1 MMSPRERVLCALNH
15 EEPDRVPIFFGAS
28 GATTMLASAYDRL
41 KQHMGLAGETRV
53 MGRALQYA
61 LLDEDVMQRFG
72 SDGRVLIPG
81 PAPSGNEREL
91 PGDGFVD
98 GWGVPWR
105 RQPSRHY
112 YEVVEPPLGRAG
124 MEDLA
129 AYPWPDLAHPSR
141 FTGLAERAAA
151 IRSSGYAVVALSGVS
166 VFEQCCLLRGIENLL
181 LDMAGEPDFAR
192 ALLRKVTDLQ
202 RAAVEGLLLEAG
214 EHIDV
219 IVTGDDLAS
228 QDAPMISPL
237 MYRELLKPLHAELM
251 SAIRRGTKAEIFYHS
266 DGNVY
271 PLISDLVEV
280 GVQLLNP
287 VQVSAGAMGD
297 TARLK
302 KEFGRRLSFCGGI
315 DTQAV
320 LPHGTPAAVRAE
332 VRRRIADLGPGGGY
346 ILAAVHCIQPDVL
359 PENVR
364 AMFEEALEAG
374 RYPLGGEKR

>member
-1 MMSPRERVLCALNH
+1 
-15 EEPDRVPIFFGAS
+15 
-28 GATTMLASAYDRL
+28 
-41 KQHMGLAGETRV
+41 
-53 MGRALQYA
+53 
-61 LLDEDVMQRFG
+61 
-72 SDGRVLIPG
+72 
-81 PAPSGNEREL
+81 
-91 PGDGFVD
+91 
-98 GWGVPWR
+98 
-105 RQPSRHY
+105 
-112 YEVVEPPLGRAG
+112 
-124 MEDLA
+124 
-129 AYPWPDLAHPSR
+129 
-141 FTGLAERAAA
+141 
-151 IRSSGYAVVALSGVS
+151 
-166 VFEQCCLLRGIENLL
+166 
-181 LDMAGEPDFAR
+181 
-192 ALLRKVTDLQ
+192 
-202 RAAVEGLLLEAG
+202 
-214 EHIDV
+214 
-219 IVTGDDLAS
+219 
-228 QDAPMISPL
+228 MISPL